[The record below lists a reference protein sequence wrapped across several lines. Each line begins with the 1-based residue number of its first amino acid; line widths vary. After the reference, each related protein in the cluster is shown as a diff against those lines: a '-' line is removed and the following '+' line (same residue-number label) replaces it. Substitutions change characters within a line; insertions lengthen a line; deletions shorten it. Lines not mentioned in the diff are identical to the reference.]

1 MRSNASSSENGGI
14 CKLEERKSNFS
25 VCEEADLY
33 DFRVYSLHLD
43 LLPKVTT
50 RHRQWLR
57 PTTYEESFTSDNVYD
72 IVWNGWTLAEK
83 MWTRI

>member
-1 MRSNASSSENGGI
+1 MRSDASSSENGGI

-50 RHRQWLR
+50 RDR
-57 PTTYEESFTSDNVYD
+57 
-72 IVWNGWTLAEK
+72 
-83 MWTRI
+83 